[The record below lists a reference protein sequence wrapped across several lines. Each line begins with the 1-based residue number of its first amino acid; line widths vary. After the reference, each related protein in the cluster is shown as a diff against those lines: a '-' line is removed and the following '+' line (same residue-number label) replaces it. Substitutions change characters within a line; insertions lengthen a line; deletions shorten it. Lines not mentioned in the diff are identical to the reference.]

1 MHIFLLASCL
11 QADDPTGEAEE
22 LAEEDPEA
30 TAQGLDLSLTKK
42 KKKRKPKARTDEEFG
57 AMVEDTEGVPADG
70 MSLQLSKSC
79 CQCKLCLSVLRL
91 CWMCSTFLHAH
102 GMLDSLQNSNDRLDL
117 PLLQDPAK

>member
-1 MHIFLLASCL
+1 MHLFLLTSCL
-11 QADDPTGEAEE
+11 QADDPVGEAEE

-70 MSLQLSKSC
+70 MSPQLSKCC
-79 CQCKLCLSVLRL
+79 CQCKLCLPVLRL
-91 CWMCSTFLHAH
+91 RGYAALSACSRHA
-102 GMLDSLQNSNDRLDL
+102 LTACR
-117 PLLQDPAK
+117 